1 MNLIIDIGNT
11 KTKIA
16 IFSHNN
22 LVRKVYV
29 QFEDTIENLPDDKNF
44 NVIISSVRNIEND
57 FINYFK
63 KRYRSVMFLNSKTK
77 VPLINKY
84 STPKTLGFDRIAAA
98 VGANFLI
105 PNSNLIIIDIGTALT
120 IDFVNDKNEYIG
132 GNISL
137 GIDMRFKAL
146 NEFTDKLPLIKKDD
160 KRSLI
165 GTSTETAIRNG
176 VMNGIAYEIEGVIN
190 KLEEDFTNINTFL
203 TGGDA
208 FFFDKLYKNNIF
220 ANANLVLIGLNRILE
235 YNKYDKEI

>member
-1 MNLIIDIGNT
+1 
-11 KTKIA
+11 
-16 IFSHNN
+16 
-22 LVRKVYV
+22 
-29 QFEDTIENLPDDKNF
+29 
-44 NVIISSVRNIEND
+44 
-57 FINYFK
+57 
-63 KRYRSVMFLNSKTK
+63 MFLNSKTK